1 MTMDIYCLVFVKVF
15 GPKNI
20 LFKMNFSSCF
30 LAHTA
35 MKVYVP
41 MLQMRQVINGSRASK
56 SKARDLKGK
65 RNHQLFLA

>member
-1 MTMDIYCLVFVKVF
+1 
-15 GPKNI
+15 
-20 LFKMNFSSCF
+20 
-30 LAHTA
+30 

-65 RNHQLFLA
+65 QNSNDGIADINTFFSFSIERDFSFQPYSLQTSEIQ